1 VLIECIRHRSLIF
14 SPYCYGADSVTLSNV
29 PFNRRQVLTL
39 AGAAAVGTLVSQPS
53 VASAQQATLPP
64 LPYAFDALEP
74 YIDAQTMQIHHD
86 KHHQAYID
94 KLNAALAGNS
104 ELMAK
109 PLPKL
114 VAELDQVPE
123 DIRTAVRNHGG
134 GHLNH
139 TLFWKMMTPGGA
151 KQSKGDVGAAI
162 DKTFG
167 GFDKFATAFAAA
179 AAGQFGS
186 GWAWLVFDQ
195 GKLAVV
201 STPNQDNPL
210 TMGKVPLLGIDVWE
224 HAYYLKYQNKRP
236 DYVTAWWNV
245 VNWDYVNELYKEASA

>member
-1 VLIECIRHRSLIF
+1 M
-14 SPYCYGADSVTLSNV
+14 TLSNV

-109 PLPKL
+109 RFLSWLRSWIKCP
-114 VAELDQVPE
+114 
-123 DIRTAVRNHGG
+123 RTFEPRFAITVVV
-134 GHLNH
+134 
-139 TLFWKMMTPGGA
+139 TSITPY
-151 KQSKGDVGAAI
+151 
-162 DKTFG
+162 
-167 GFDKFATAFAAA
+167 
-179 AAGQFGS
+179 S
-186 GWAWLVFDQ
+186 G
-195 GKLAVV
+195 
-201 STPNQDNPL
+201 
-210 TMGKVPLLGIDVWE
+210 
-224 HAYYLKYQNKRP
+224 R
-236 DYVTAWWNV
+236 
-245 VNWDYVNELYKEASA
+245 